1 MNEQKETLYQT
12 DWNSTKEPKR
22 KTLEQND
29 SVDETMNALETADH
43 VEERIRKLEDGNL
56 GMIQAEEER

>member
-43 VEERIRKLEDGNL
+43 VEERISEPEDGNL
-56 GMIQAEEER
+56 EMIC